1 MATDYSTIETDGT
14 GGSYSGATV
23 TIPKITY
30 YTAPGGR
37 ERGTSVGWGTSTVS
51 AAVEN
56 FAGAYSTGRGDAT
69 TIANALI
76 AGGLAKPGATLT
88 QLVSA
93 YSSALTM
100 TARINAGGNKDATLF
115 DAISLMGKGT
125 NDPTGGGSQGGTN
138 KAFATYSDAQ
148 AKKLAVSAYNAVLG
162 REPSKKEQEAFAK
175 ALRAGAKAAPS
186 ITKYSANGRT
196 QESQQG
202 FDQNAFVAGYMSD
215 KIPDPSEDLDGV
227 AGQVQDL
234 IDSYREQYGVN
245 PTQSFVTT
253 SIKRIIASEDP
264 GSEKANLEQQLKEQA
279 QILYPALKEK
289 IDAGISV
296 RAIADPFI
304 STYSRLMEEND
315 LNVGLDNKYVRSALS
330 NKNDKGEYQIMD
342 EDSFARQVRS
352 TDEWLNTRNAKETM
366 LGAADGILKQFGFR
380 R

>member
-1 MATDYSTIETDGT
+1 MATDYTAIETDGS
-14 GGSYSGATV
+14 GGTYSGAEV
-23 TIPKITY
+23 VIPKVTY
-30 YTAPGGR
+30 YGTPGGKQQ
-37 ERGTSVGWGTSTVS
+37 GTGVNWGTSTV
-51 AAVEN
+51 AKAVEN
-56 FAGAYSTGRGDAT
+56 FAGAYSTGRADAT
-69 TIANALI
+69 VIANALI
-76 AGGLAKPGATLT
+76 SGGLVKPGASLT
-88 QLVSA
+88 QLISA

-115 DAISLMGKGT
+115 DAISLMGKDTSGT
-125 NDPTGGGSQGGTN
+125 TGTSQGGTN
-138 KAFATYSDAQ
+138 KVFATFTDAQ
-148 AKKLAVSAYNAVLG
+148 AKQRAISAYNAVLG
-162 REPSKKEQEAFAK
+162 RKPTEKEQQAFIK

-186 ITKYSANGRT
+186 ITKYSADGRT
-196 QESQQG
+196 QETQQG
-202 FDQNAFVAGYMSD
+202 FDQSAFIAGYMAD

-234 IDSYREQYGVN
+234 IDNYREQYGVN
-245 PTQSFVTT
+245 PTQSFVQS

-264 GSEKANLEQQLKEQA
+264 ASEKANLEQQLKEQA

-315 LNVGLDNKYVRSALS
+315 LNVGLDNKFVRSALS

-352 TDEWLNTRNAKETM
+352 TTEWLDTRNAKETM